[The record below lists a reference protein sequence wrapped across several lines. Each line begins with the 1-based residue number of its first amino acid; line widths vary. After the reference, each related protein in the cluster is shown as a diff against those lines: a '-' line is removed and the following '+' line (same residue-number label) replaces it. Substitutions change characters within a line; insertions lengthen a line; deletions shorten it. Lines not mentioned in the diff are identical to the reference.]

1 MIVARAPKV
10 AAIITV
16 FSTLIA
22 RALSIYIIVSAV
34 SSYERCVFIFEMN
47 VRFDNCVLCTIS
59 CERVDGS
66 CACTIILFFN
76 FFHSWFHSFDVSVF
90 WRFRGECDT
99 TGSCKKYFGFESLR
113 HEDRFEIT
121 TFPSC

>member
-66 CACTIILFFN
+66 CARTIILFLT
-76 FFHSWFHSFDVSVF
+76 FFI
-90 WRFRGECDT
+90 RGFIRLT
-99 TGSCKKYFGFESLR
+99 FQFFGDFEVNAIRQDHVKNTLALNR
-113 HEDRFEIT
+113 YVTKIGLK
-121 TFPSC
+121 